1 MPYKTTNQERE
12 SSIMM
17 FEVIDKETGEEEEKA
32 LPKVIV
38 SSFSPLR
45 QIKHL
50 LGVLFALVVADGILS
65 NFLITE
71 GLGREWNPF
80 LQTLVGEE
88 SFLLIKVAGALLST
102 LILWD
107 IYKKWPQ
114 AAIKSSIC
122 IVVLYTGI
130 VYWNILT
137 FLIGQV

>member
-1 MPYKTTNQERE
+1 
-12 SSIMM
+12 MM
-17 FEVIDKETGEEEEKA
+17 FEVIDKETGEDGEKA

-38 SSFSPLR
+38 NSFSPLR
-45 QIKHL
+45 QIKYL
-50 LGVLFALVVADGILS
+50 LGALFALVVADGILS

-88 SFLLIKVAGALLST
+88 SFLLIKVAGALLSI
-102 LILWD
+102 LIFWD
-107 IYKKWPQ
+107 IYKKWPRT
-114 AAIKSSIC
+114 AINSVIC

-137 FLIGQV
+137 FLVGQV

>member
-1 MPYKTTNQERE
+1 
-12 SSIMM
+12 M
-17 FEVIDKETGEEEEKA
+17 FEVIDKGKAEDEEKA

-45 QIKHL
+45 QIKYL
-50 LGVLFALVVADGILS
+50 LGVLFTLVVADGILS

-88 SFLLIKVAGALLST
+88 SFLLIKVAGALLSI

>member
-1 MPYKTTNQERE
+1 
-12 SSIMM
+12 M
-17 FEVIDKETGEEEEKA
+17 FEVIDKGKAEDEEKA

-45 QIKHL
+45 QIKYL
-50 LGVLFALVVADGILS
+50 LGVLFTLVVADGILS

-88 SFLLIKVAGALLST
+88 SFLLIKVAGALLSV

>member
-1 MPYKTTNQERE
+1 
-12 SSIMM
+12 MM
-17 FEVIDKETGEEEEKA
+17 FEVINNEADEDEEKL

-45 QIKHL
+45 QIKCL

-71 GLGREWNPF
+71 GIGREWNPF

-88 SFLLIKVAGALLST
+88 SFLLIKVTGALLSI

-107 IYKKWPQ
+107 VYKKWPRV
-114 AAIKSSIC
+114 AINSVIC
-122 IVVLYTGI
+122 VVILYTGI
-130 VYWNILT
+130 VYWNILA
-137 FLIGQV
+137 FLVGQA